1 MEHDEAELRGR
12 AYEIWEAKG
21 RPEGEHLSH
30 WQQALAELGL
40 ASPVEPSEEDT
51 VREPLEDTTDKRTVI
66 PPVTPI

>member
-30 WQQALAELGL
+30 WQQALAELGS
-40 ASPVEPSEEDT
+40 ASPVEPSEEGT
-51 VREPLEDTTDKRTVI
+51 VREPLKDHT
-66 PPVTPI
+66 

>member
-40 ASPVEPSEEDT
+40 ASPVEPSEEGT
-51 VREPLEDTTDKRTVI
+51 PQEPPGDNTDKPMFI